1 MAVGDGFVGSI
12 ELETGELL
20 QVSAGATRLVAPSS
34 MAAQKLVVRLAW
46 EGTLARE
53 RVRRWLWPLS
63 DAPQAA
69 TNLRKLLHRTKQ
81 DCPWTLD
88 AFNWDGPVLAVR
100 PGIRFSIDA
109 QERLSATG
117 RDWDPWWDDP
127 RELAAAMTF
136 LPHAGSD
143 RWLEEMR
150 RALRVR
156 GEAVIQAWEQSGRGA
171 WAASAVRRLLDF
183 YPADESLSLWLTRL
197 CVEQGAWS
205 DAHRERTRLALYLTS
220 AGVVPSPSYQGAL
233 AAIMSS
239 SPLQSPPAAP
249 PFVGRGDQRRELL
262 SAYTR
267 ARHEHA
273 VAVWIEGETGIGKTR
288 LVEEFC
294 RDVLARYGSVI
305 RIACEPTDR
314 TNRYGPLVRALRARP
329 LPNLA
334 PPWRVELARLLP
346 ELQEPSDPP
355 PVLTTPWHRRR
366 FHYAITRALT
376 GDDPHVVVCENV
388 QWMDRATLSWWHSL
402 LDLSLTPHTVFVL
415 TSRPNQTESA
425 RQKAAAVAEWWSEA
439 GRLTFLQMPPLS
451 PSDTHQLV
459 RGQMAGAAAD
469 TESLIVSLS
478 GGNPLHA
485 LELVTAVQA
494 GKAPDADQ
502 GDLTQAVL
510 WRLQHLRPSAQ
521 QVLERLAL
529 LGTDTV
535 PLQHLIMTDDRRVE
549 LVWRDL
555 AHLTDEGFVR
565 EVSDGSGIQLGHERL
580 REIIVAAT
588 PSMRRRAHHTRIA
601 NGLVED
607 SNDPR
612 RLFDGATH
620 YRAAGLMDRAAA
632 TWLAAEE
639 AARRSGDLEMAV
651 HALETALPLLEP
663 DVGVQARVR
672 LADWLLQLGRLAE
685 CLAVADRSADEA
697 LDRGLLPQYV
707 QLSLLQA
714 RAYEHQGRFDEA
726 VKRLEAAASL
736 ARQHGDSEGQMALW
750 ERLAGMQ
757 YEAGDLDGCA
767 ATAHR
772 LYRRAIQQP
781 HAGMAAQALNLLGT
795 VANEQGRYDE
805 AIEQYHA
812 AMDLLDGVHD
822 KVGVLTLLQNVGN
835 AYGGSGQARK
845 AIDSLLHALKLA
857 QSWGYRRSACSIL
870 GNLAAQYTGVARWS
884 EALTCAVASLDAA
897 TSSGYRTAGAWA
909 LFAISLPAYALGWT
923 AEGCQAIGQ
932 AIRLAESMGAQ
943 GLLARFW
950 LRQAWL
956 WRQEGNDVQARDAV
970 VRTLQL
976 AEQVARPTLAL
987 RGQLLQVL
995 LATGPDVCL
1004 QDLAA
1009 LPYWTPM
1016 WDPVLAYLRWQRDPS
1031 PGRRERVTRE
1041 LRQGWAAHPHWIYT
1055 LLYRDVT
1062 HGELPPHSVA
1072 EPEQTLNLG
1081 RTELGRQ
1088 LQEAENVF
1096 LAPWAEQVLSGDKAV

>member
-1 MAVGDGFVGSI
+1 MSVGDGFVGPM
-12 ELETGELL
+12 ELETGEVL
-20 QVSAGATRLVAPSS
+20 QVSVGTTRLVAPSS
-34 MAAQKLVVRLAW
+34 TAAQKLVVRLAW
-46 EGTLARE
+46 EGTMARE

-69 TNLRKLLHRTKQ
+69 TNLRKLLHLTKQ
-81 DCPWTLD
+81 ECAWALD
-88 AFNWDGPVLAVR
+88 VFHWEGPVLAVR

-117 RDWDPWWDDP
+117 RDWDARWDDP

-136 LPHAGSD
+136 LPRAGSD
-143 RWLEEMR
+143 RWLEEVR

-205 DAHRERTRLALYLTS
+205 DARRERTRLALYLTS
-220 AGVVPSPSYQGAL
+220 AGGGLSASYQAAL

-239 SPLQSPPAAP
+239 SPLQSPPVAT

-262 SAYTR
+262 DAYAR
-267 ARHEHA
+267 ARRDHA
-273 VAVWIEGETGIGKTR
+273 AAVWIEGEAGIGKTR

-314 TNRYGPLVRALRARP
+314 GSRYGPLVRALRARP
-329 LPNLA
+329 LPDLA
-334 PPWRVELARLLP
+334 PPWRLELARILP

-366 FHYAITRALT
+366 FHYAIARALT
-376 GDDPHVVVCENV
+376 ADDPHVVVCENF
-388 QWMDRATLSWWHSL
+388 QWMDRATVSWWQSL
-402 LDLSLTPHTVFVL
+402 LDLSLTPHTLFVL
-415 TSRPNQTESA
+415 TARPNQTESA
-425 RQKAAAVAEWWSEA
+425 RQKAAAVAELWSEA

-459 RGQMAGAAAD
+459 RGLMAGAGAD
-469 TESLIVSLS
+469 TESLIVALS

-510 WRLQHLRPSAQ
+510 WRLKHLRLSAL

-529 LGTDTV
+529 LGRDTV
-535 PLQHLIMTDDRRVE
+535 PLQHLILADGRGVE

-555 AHLTDEGFVR
+555 AHLTDAGFVR
-565 EVSDGSGIQLGHERL
+565 EASDGLGIQLGHERL
-580 REIIVAAT
+580 REIIEAAI
-588 PSMRRRAHHTRIA
+588 PAMRRRAHHARIA

-607 SNDPR
+607 SSDPR

-620 YRAAGLMDRAAA
+620 YRAAGLVDRAAA

-663 DVGVQARVR
+663 DVRVPAQAR
-672 LADWLLQLGRLAE
+672 LADWLLQLGRMAE
-685 CLAVADRSADEA
+685 CLAVADRGVDEA
-697 LDRGLLPQYV
+697 LNRGLLPQYV
-707 QLSLLQA
+707 KLSILGAQ
-714 RAYEHQGRFDEA
+714 AYEHQGRFDEA
-726 VKRLEAAASL
+726 IKRLEAAASL
-736 ARQHGDSEGQMALW
+736 ARQHGDGEGQLALW

-757 YEAGDLDGCA
+757 YEAGDLEGCA
-767 ATAHR
+767 ATARR
-772 LYRRAIQQP
+772 LHRRAVQLA
-781 HAGMAAQALNLLGT
+781 HSGLAAQALNLLGT

-812 AMDLLDGVHD
+812 AMDLLDGVQD

-835 AYGGSGQARK
+835 AHGGSGQARE
-845 AIDSLLHALKLA
+845 AIDSLLHALRMA
-857 QSWGYRRSACSIL
+857 QSWGYRRNACSIL
-870 GNLAAQYTGVARWS
+870 GNLAAQYTRVALWS
-884 EALTCAVASLDAA
+884 EALTCAAASLDAA
-897 TSSGYRTAGAWA
+897 TNSGYRTAGAWA
-909 LFAISLPAYALGWT
+909 LFAISLPAYASGWT
-923 AEGCQAIGQ
+923 AEGCEAIGQ
-932 AIRLAESMGAQ
+932 AIRLAKSMGAQ

-956 WRQEGNDVQARDAV
+956 WRQEGNDVQARDAAL
-970 VRTLQL
+970 RTVEL

-987 RGQLLQVL
+987 RGQLLQAL
-995 LATGPDVCL
+995 LAAGPDMCL
-1004 QDLAA
+1004 RDLAK
-1009 LPYWTPM
+1009 LPYWTRT

-1031 PGRRERVTRE
+1031 PGRQKGVVHE
-1041 LRQGWAAHPHWIYT
+1041 LRQGWALHPHWIYT
-1055 LLYRDVT
+1055 LLYRDVAD
-1062 HGELPPHSVA
+1062 GELPPHSVP
-1072 EPEQTLNLG
+1072 EPEQTLGPG
-1081 RTELGRQ
+1081 RAELGRQ

-1096 LAPWAEQVLSGDKAV
+1096 LAPWAEQVLGGGQAV